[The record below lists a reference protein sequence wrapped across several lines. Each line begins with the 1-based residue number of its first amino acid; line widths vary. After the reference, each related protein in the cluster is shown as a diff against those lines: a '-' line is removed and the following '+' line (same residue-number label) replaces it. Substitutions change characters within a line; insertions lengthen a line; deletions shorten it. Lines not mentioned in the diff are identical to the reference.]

1 MNTLEFLSKLRDL
14 GIQIST
20 DGDKLRCNAPKDVL
34 TPQLRSELA
43 ERKEEII
50 ELLKNNNLS
59 DNTSSS
65 SGIQPVSREQILPL
79 SFAQQRLWFID
90 QLVTGKGLYHIPR
103 AVRLTGTLDTLA
115 LRKALNHMVR
125 RHEILR
131 TLIIRRMQQIR

>member
-65 SGIQPVSREQILPL
+65 GIQPVSREQILPL
-79 SFAQQRLWFID
+79 SFAQQRL
-90 QLVTGKGLYHIPR
+90 
-103 AVRLTGTLDTLA
+103 
-115 LRKALNHMVR
+115 
-125 RHEILR
+125 
-131 TLIIRRMQQIR
+131 